1 MKNVRAILH
10 AWVVLLILLAL
21 TIGASFVPLGPV
33 LPFVSYTIAIAKT
46 AIVVWLFMEM
56 KTRDGLQRLALGVG
70 FVWVLF
76 LLILSLAD
84 VMTRG
89 WLGH

>member
-1 MKNVRAILH
+1 MKNVRAILY
-10 AWVVLLILLAL
+10 AWVALLVLLAL
-21 TIGASFVPLGPV
+21 TIAASFAPLGPV

-76 LLILSLAD
+76 LLLLSFADIL
-84 VMTRG
+84 TRG
-89 WLGH
+89 WLGR